1 MLYKRKH
8 DKTEIR
14 EKHMHDDFS
23 DDEKNGLYKAIFSRR
38 DVRSHFTSKPIDD
51 EVLSRIL
58 NAAHHAPSVGFSQPW
73 NFILIKELETRKKIK
88 ESFEIERER
97 ASRLVEEPQK
107 SKYLSFK
114 LEGILDSPLNIC
126 VTYDPSKFG
135 PFVIGKTSIPETG
148 IYSVCCAV
156 QNLWLAARTEGI
168 GLGWVSILSNATLK
182 KTLELPEHVVPIAYL
197 CLGHVSEFAQK
208 PDLETARWLPRL
220 ELKDVVY
227 YEKWERKENASWNNI
242 HELIKANL
250 DYA

>member
-1 MLYKRKH
+1 MIKQRLGKNN
-8 DKTEIR
+8 
-14 EKHMHDDFS
+14 MHDDFS

-51 EVLSRIL
+51 EILSRIL

-73 NFILIKELETRKKIK
+73 NFILIKDYETRKKIR
-88 ESFEIERER
+88 ESFENEKKRSSED
-97 ASRLVEEPQK
+97 LEDPKK

-114 LEGILDSPLNIC
+114 LEGILDSPLNVC
-126 VTYDPSKFG
+126 VTYDPSRFG
-135 PFVIGKTSIPETG
+135 PFVIGRSSIPETG

-168 GLGWVSILSNATLK
+168 GLGWVSILSNDILK
-182 KTLELPEHVVPIAYL
+182 KILELPDHVIPVAYV
-197 CLGHVSEFAQK
+197 CLGHVNDFATK
-208 PDLETARWLPRL
+208 PDLETSKWLPRL

-227 YEKWERKENASWNNI
+227 YEKWKHTENSDWNKI